1 MQRKQCKRPA
11 KAGHRRKLGIKLS
24 LPGGVA
30 SLLIAAGVGLAAG
43 AALAAVADDRKP
55 LGVYGDWQAYTF
67 DDDGAKAC
75 YIASAPTK
83 HEGNYKARG
92 HVFAIV
98 THRPSDKTRDV
109 VSLLAGYSYDDA
121 NPVEVAIDGRT
132 FRLLPYGSVAWAPD
146 SELDRQLVSAMRA
159 GATMVVR
166 GTSSRGT
173 ATKDTYSLSGFT
185 KAYRAINKAC
195 GQ

>member
-1 MQRKQCKRPA
+1 MWPRQFKDPVKT
-11 KAGHRRKLGIKLS
+11 GHRRKLGIKLPF
-24 LPGGVA
+24 PGGVTP
-30 SLLIAAGVGLAAG
+30 LLIAAGLALAAG
-43 AALAAVADDRKP
+43 TAFADDRKP
-55 LGVYGDWQAYTF
+55 LAVYGDWQAYTF

-75 YIASAPTK
+75 YIASAPTD

-92 HVFAIV
+92 EIFAIV
-98 THRPSDKTRDV
+98 THRPSEKSRDV

-121 NPVEVAIDGRT
+121 APVEVAIDGKT
-132 FRLLPYGSVAWAPD
+132 FKLLPYGSVAWAPD
-146 SELDRQLVSAMRA
+146 SKLDRQLVSAMRA
-159 GATMVVR
+159 GSIMTVR

-185 KAYRAINKAC
+185 KAYLAINKAC